1 MTSPFLDIRD
11 FACGYPGGFQLK
23 PVSLSLI
30 KGSIT
35 GIIGP
40 NGSGKTTLFRG
51 IIGELQKKSGSVLL
65 GNQDL
70 LTIHR
75 KEKARLLA
83 IVTQDTESI
92 GMTVEEYVLL
102 GRIPHHNSWQFFD
115 SAEDVEIAE
124 HYMELTGV
132 IHKRDKKL
140 DQLSGGERQLAAIA
154 RALAQE
160 PTLLLLDEPTASL
173 DISHQGQILNLL
185 QKLNQELELTVLMV
199 IHDLNLASEYCDYLT
214 MISNGAVYTQ
224 GTPEQVLTYLNIEKV
239 YNSVVVTRT
248 NPISGKPVIFM
259 VSEKSL
265 KAQPINQVT
274 NQPSNQSPSNQL

>member
-1 MTSPFLDIRD
+1 MTSLFLDIND

-23 PVSLSLI
+23 PVNLSLE

-51 IIGELQKKSGSVLL
+51 IIGELQKKSGRVSLKS
-65 GNQDL
+65 QDL
-70 LTIHR
+70 LSMNR

-102 GRIPHHNSWQFFD
+102 GRIPHHKSWQFFD
-115 SAEDVEIAE
+115 SAEDIEIAS

-132 IHKRDKKL
+132 IHKRNKKL
-140 DQLSGGERQLAAIA
+140 DHLSGGERQLAAIA

-185 QKLNQELELTVLMV
+185 QKLNQELELSVLMV

-224 GTPEQVLTYLNIEKV
+224 GTPEQVLTYKNIEKV
-239 YNSVVVTRT
+239 YKSVVVTRT
-248 NPISGKPVIFM
+248 NPISGKPVVFM
-259 VSEKSL
+259 VSQKSL
-265 KAQPINQVT
+265 NKNA
-274 NQPSNQSPSNQL
+274 LR

>member
-11 FACGYPGGFQLK
+11 FECGYPHGFRLK
-23 PVSLSLI
+23 PVNLSI
-30 KGSIT
+30 KKGSIS

-51 IIGELQKKSGSVLL
+51 IIGELQRNSGSVML
-65 GNQDL
+65 GDQDL
-70 LTIHR
+70 MTIHR
-75 KEKARLLA
+75 KDKAKLLA

-102 GRIPHHNSWQFFD
+102 GRIPHHKTWQFFD
-115 SAEDVEIAE
+115 SSEDIEIAE
-124 HYMELTGV
+124 HYMNLTGI
-132 IHKRDKKL
+132 IHKRDKNL
-140 DQLSGGERQLAAIA
+140 DHLSGGERQLAAIA

-185 QKLNQELELTVLMV
+185 QKLNDELELTVLLV

-214 MISNGAVYTQ
+214 MISDGAIYTK
-224 GTPEQVLTYLNIEKV
+224 GTPEEVLTYQNIEKV
-239 YNSVVVTRT
+239 YDSVVVTRT
-248 NPISGKPVIFM
+248 NPISGKPVVFM

-265 KAQPINQVT
+265 SLNQQ
-274 NQPSNQSPSNQL
+274 NKSIK